1 MKKAL
6 FIFICIFAL
15 LLGGCADR
23 ENTPLGRGFELLEDM
38 EVLINDDDVIGRYS
52 LYGDSYQSEILK
64 LRDVN
69 FSKPDAVF
77 KVTFNDRELLDAVNG
92 EKMSDEVAEVYESR
106 ISSSLGSYLNSLGS
120 TESVILASIFST
132 SSVFDCKKVEENMV
146 YFYVYEDALVAVSF
160 VDGDGDACYAY
171 ASIVSNSEL
180 DTSDA
185 GSLDDSLEDL
195 VDCDFE
201 VKKVY

>member
-23 ENTPLGRGFELLEDM
+23 QNTPLGRGLELLEDM
-38 EVLINDDDVIGRYS
+38 EVLINDDDVKGRYS
-52 LYGDSYQSEILK
+52 LYSDSYESEILK
-64 LRDVN
+64 LKEID
-69 FSKPDAVF
+69 FSKPEAVY
-77 KVTFNDRELLDAVNG
+77 KVTFDDRELLDAVNG

-106 ISSSLGSYLNSLGS
+106 SATSLGSFLNSKNS
-120 TESVILASIFST
+120 TESIIISSVFNV

-160 VDGDGDACYAY
+160 VDGDGDACYAS
-171 ASIVSNSEL
+171 ASIVRSAEL

-185 GSLDDSLEDL
+185 KSFDDSLESL